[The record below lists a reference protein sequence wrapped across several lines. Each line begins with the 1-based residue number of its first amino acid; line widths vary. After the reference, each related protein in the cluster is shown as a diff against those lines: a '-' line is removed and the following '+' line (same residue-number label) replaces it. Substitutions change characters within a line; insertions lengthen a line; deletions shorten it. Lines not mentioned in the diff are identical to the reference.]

1 MKNDIDYQ
9 NRLPEHEEPRM
20 IAEHDSA
27 YVAAE
32 AGAETAATRRAIR
45 RHRHHSNWLLWGALA
60 FLAVVALIG
69 SVYWYSG
76 YGRHIGN
83 NVDTYGSN
91 NVGNVILT
99 EEYAAYIPAAGSSTT
114 QATTGLQTATTDA
127 SSGTGI
133 QASSRSEASA
143 SGTSDMINDI
153 VYIFPLNSTAIT
165 NNSTLDRL
173 AQQVAAS
180 GDIVTIIAY
189 TDKSGDKDYNQ
200 RLSEKRARSIG
211 DYLVSHGVK
220 AGKIKTI
227 GKGESDTYANP
238 ALDRRAEIHVTHS

>member
-9 NRLPEHEEPRM
+9 NRLPEHEEPRI

-27 YVAAE
+27 YVAGE
-32 AGAETAATRRAIR
+32 TGAETAATRRAIR

-83 NVDTYGSN
+83 NVDMYGSN
-91 NVGNVILT
+91 DVGNVILT
-99 EEYAAYIPAAGSSTT
+99 EEYAAYIPATGSPTT
-114 QATTGLQTATTDA
+114 QATTRSQTAATDA
-127 SSGTGI
+127 SDSDS
-133 QASSRSEASA
+133 QASAQSDGSA
-143 SGTSDMINDI
+143 SGTADVINDI

-173 AQQVAAS
+173 AKQVAAS

-189 TDKSGDKDYNQ
+189 TDKSGDKAYNQ

-211 DYLVSHGVK
+211 DYLISHGVK
-220 AGKIKTI
+220 AGKIKAI

>member
-9 NRLPEHEEPRM
+9 NRLPEHQEPRM

-27 YVAAE
+27 YIAAE
-32 AGAETAATRRAIR
+32 AGAKTAATRRAIR

-60 FLAVVALIG
+60 FLAIVALIG

-76 YGRHIGN
+76 YGRHMGN
-83 NVDTYGSN
+83 NVDMYGSN

-99 EEYAAYIPAAGSSTT
+99 EEYAAYIPATGSPAT
-114 QATTGLQTATTDA
+114 QATARSQTAAT
-127 SSGTGI
+127 SPSGTGN
-133 QASSRSEASA
+133 QTLTRSDSPAP
-143 SGTSDMINDI
+143 GTSTMVNDI
-153 VYIFPLNSTAIT
+153 VYIFPVNSTAIT
-165 NNSTLDRL
+165 SNSTLDRL

-220 AGKIKTI
+220 ASKIKAI
-227 GKGESDTYANP
+227 GKGESDKYDNP